1 MATSY
6 RQFVNELYEEH
17 VEEASFLYEQ
27 RLAFL
32 TDPDL
37 AWFAYYSEE
46 LRLDAHL
53 DGLIIGGER
62 ALLITQETALEGDI
76 GAIYTLISLYCLV
89 DQRDEF
95 LGKIN
100 EFDLQDH
107 EVQQAIQL
115 ALLHRM
121 PDSWHDSFLQNKFNE
136 QQNLLSLFLPVL
148 IKLDKIPS
156 NIEFEQ
162 IFDGTFTIDDVD
174 PIPFIQASSYFPD
187 KNSNKLLTHFMVNGS
202 EEQKDTAVF
211 SLYRLGRKHIVEQTI
226 LKVKHQE
233 LPLMSIAAGAS
244 NAFFTALITKHE
256 TASWDENSIHCLAVG
271 GVAEFIPELIK
282 LLKDDA
288 LAEFAANAL
297 FIITGARLI
306 ENVLQ
311 EDIWVKDDLFEDEV
325 EAFNQG
331 IMPQRTDGRAFGEE
345 VEKLSASFEVWLDW
359 WDQNYSQYVSGKR
372 YRLGM
377 LISPVSLVRTLH
389 SDFGGNV
396 IRELSYQELV
406 IRYKTKLF
414 LSTKDCIQV
423 QQKSIQALYQWATQ
437 VDGKYSQG
445 EWYFSGNMQ
454 Q

>member
-27 RLAFL
+27 RLAFR
-32 TDPDL
+32 TDPEL
-37 AWFAYYSEE
+37 AWLAYYSEE
-46 LRLDAHL
+46 LRLEAHL
-53 DGLIIGGER
+53 DGLIIGGQR
-62 ALLITQETALEGDI
+62 ALFITQETALEGDV
-76 GAIYTLISLYCLV
+76 GAIYTLISLYCLL
-89 DQRDEF
+89 DKRDEF

-107 EVQQAIQL
+107 EVQQSIQL

-121 PDSWHDSFLQNKFNE
+121 PESWHDSLLQKMFNE
-136 QQNLLSLFLPVL
+136 QQKLLSLFLPVL

-162 IFDGTFTIDDVD
+162 IFDGTFTNNDID
-174 PIPFIQASSYFPD
+174 PISYIQASSYFPE

-202 EEQKDTAVF
+202 EEEKNAAIF
-211 SLYRLGRKHIVEQTI
+211 SLYRLERKLIVDEKI
-226 LKVKHQE
+226 PNVKHQE
-233 LPLMSIAAGAS
+233 LPLMSIATGAF

-306 ENVLQ
+306 ENAFQ

-325 EAFNQG
+325 EPFKQG
-331 IMPQRTDGRAFGEE
+331 IMPQRTDGRPFGEE
-345 VEKLSASFEVWLDW
+345 VEKLSSSLEVWLDW
-359 WDQNYSQYVSGKR
+359 WEKNHTQYVSGKR
-372 YRLGM
+372 YRFGLM
-377 LISPVSLVRTLH
+377 ISPVSLVRTLN
-389 SDFGGNV
+389 SNFADNV

-406 IRYKTKLF
+406 IRYKAKLF
-414 LSTKDCIQV
+414 FSTKDCIQV
-423 QQKSIQALYQWATQ
+423 QQKSILALYQWAEKVEVNYQ
-437 VDGKYSQG
+437 QG

-454 Q
+454 